1 MALTPGGGRS
11 PTTQPP
17 PSPPDG
23 PIRPAREL
31 RGSPSPSPRAA
42 ATSVLRWGVLIGG
55 LVIITDLA
63 TRAFD
68 QRVNSS
74 DVQVW
79 IDIIDWVVNI
89 ILFSFVGA
97 TVVRETRMVYLGA
110 LAGMLAGLLDGLIV
124 AATVSMAPMTG
135 DAPPEDN
142 ILRNVAVGT
151 LFAAVSA
158 LINRLLLRWHG
169 SPPR

>member
-17 PSPPDG
+17 PASSNGPTRPPRDVRK
-23 PIRPAREL
+23 PP
-31 RGSPSPSPRAA
+31 PPTPQAA
-42 ATSVLRWGVLIGG
+42 ATSVVRWGVLVGG
-55 LVIITDLA
+55 LIIITDLA

-68 QRVNSS
+68 QRVNNP
-74 DVQVW
+74 DIQFW
-79 IDIIDWVVNI
+79 IDIFDWVINI
-89 ILFSFVGA
+89 VLFSFLGA
-97 TVVRETRMVYLGA
+97 IVLRETRMVYLGA

-158 LINRLLLRWHG
+158 LIYRLLLRWRG

>member
-17 PSPPDG
+17 PSPPNT
-23 PIRPAREL
+23 PTRPTREPRKL
-31 RGSPSPSPRAA
+31 PPPSPQAA
-42 ATSVLRWGVLIGG
+42 ATSVVRWGVLIGG

-63 TRAFD
+63 TRALD
-68 QRVNSS
+68 QRVNSP
-74 DVQVW
+74 DVQGWV
-79 IDIIDWVVNI
+79 DIADWVINI
-89 ILFSFVGA
+89 VLFSFAGA
-97 TVVRETRMVYLGA
+97 AVLRETRMVYLGA

-142 ILRNVAVGT
+142 ILRNLAVGT
-151 LFAAVSA
+151 LFATMSA
-158 LINRLLLRWHG
+158 LVNRLLLRWRG